1 MTPNRKIFIAGS
13 TGMVGS
19 AIVNG
24 LKRNGYENL
33 ILTSHSELNLENQ
46 ALVNSFFEKERP
58 EYVFLA
64 AAKVG
69 GILANN
75 TYRAEFIF
83 NNLIIQTNVIHAAW
97 KFGVKRLLFLG
108 SSCIYPRD
116 CPQPMK
122 EEHLLSGPL
131 EPTNE
136 PYAVA
141 KIAGLKM
148 CEAYNQQYGTDFIS
162 VMPTNLYGEND
173 NFDLESSH
181 VIPAILRKVVEAK
194 ISGDANVTI
203 WGSGEVKREFMHVND
218 LASAC
223 IFLMEKGA
231 IKNPINIGAG
241 DEITIK
247 ELAQL
252 ICKIVG
258 FDGELRFDE
267 SKPDGMP
274 RKLLDT
280 SQLQKFGW
288 RAGIN
293 LEEGLG
299 KTYQWYME
307 HHIKPVINK
316 NHAIHREGI

>member
-1 MTPNRKIFIAGS
+1 MKNDSKIFVAGS

-19 AIVNG
+19 AIVME
-24 LKRNGYENL
+24 LRRSGYKNL
-33 ILTSHSELNLENQ
+33 ILTPHAQLNLENQ

-75 TYRAEFIF
+75 TYRADFIF

-97 KFGVKRLLFLG
+97 KYGVKRLLFLG

-116 CPQPMK
+116 CLQPMK
-122 EEHLLSGPL
+122 EDYLLTGQL

-148 CEAYNQQYGTDFIS
+148 CEAFNQQFGSDFIS

-173 NFDLESSH
+173 NFDLETSH
-181 VIPAILRKVVEAK
+181 VIPAILRKVVEANFA
-194 ISGDANVTI
+194 GDSSVII

-223 IFLMEKGA
+223 VFLMEKGG
-231 IKNPINIGAG
+231 KENPINIGAG
-241 DEITIK
+241 KEITIK
-247 ELAQL
+247 ELALL
-252 ICKIVG
+252 ICQIVG
-258 FDGELRFDE
+258 FDGELIFDK

-280 SQLQKFGW
+280 SRMQKLGW

-293 LEEGLG
+293 LEEGLK
-299 KTYQWYME
+299 KTHEWFLE
-307 HHIKPVINK
+307 HHIKSIK
-316 NHAIHREGI
+316 N